1 MSNEDRFSDEL
12 TNSTEEEVN
21 SIENITG
28 QIRSEI
34 DPSLRAEGKI
44 KPITGNINET
54 DAKIKISQ
62 ESTRSRL
69 AYSLFITYGVT
80 ILLVLSI
87 LLFTDKIDSE
97 SRKEIIVLILTSQST
112 IIGSALGFYF
122 AKEK

>member
-62 ESTRSRL
+62 ESTRSWL